1 MYCSFRIP
9 VPPSTT
15 TPPYILRDWLIRVQ
29 CLFFIDTGRSA
40 SGHVPWHGELHYAPF
55 VHASMRSTLKQVPTM
70 YYLLRAMR
78 PANAEHVRPRITM
91 KNTGVANNEM
101 EKDIGERGNPRSLCP
116 RALKSASVC
125 HNEDILRRLNVA
137 FGVGNEEKRPF
148 LPDTGT

>member
-1 MYCSFRIP
+1 
-9 VPPSTT
+9 
-15 TPPYILRDWLIRVQ
+15 
-29 CLFFIDTGRSA
+29 
-40 SGHVPWHGELHYAPF
+40 
-55 VHASMRSTLKQVPTM
+55 M

-78 PANAEHVRPRITM
+78 PANAEHIRPRITM
-91 KNTGVANNEM
+91 KNTGVANNET